1 MRIFSYYIVGFLS
14 IFLFACSEEDVEVF
28 KDRPE
33 VYFDK
38 FFIDESY
45 PGTSTA
51 DSTVVSFFFYPDGT
65 NDATVDLFVHLS
77 GEMLTSDL
85 HYGLKVVEEE
95 TTAVPDEYTI
105 ASPCTFHAGNLI
117 DTVKVKLHRSD
128 RLESLPDGVKLVVE
142 LVPGETMGVG
152 QIERRRAK
160 VILTTAVRM
169 PDWWNSA
176 AILLGKY
183 SPEKYKLFLNHADM
197 EAQVNARF
205 IQENPDKMILL
216 VLKFKKWLS
225 EQNPAIREL
234 DGSLMTVSI

>member
-1 MRIFSYYIVGFLS
+1 MRIFSYYIIVFLS
-14 IFLFACSEEDVEVF
+14 IFLFSCSEEDVEVF
-28 KDRPE
+28 KDRHE

-38 FFIDESY
+38 FFINESY
-45 PGTSTA
+45 PGTNTA

-77 GEMLTSDL
+77 GDTLTSDL

-95 TTAVPDEYTI
+95 TTAEAGEYTI
-105 ASPCTFHAGNLI
+105 APLYTFHAGNLI

-128 RLESLPDGVKLVVE
+128 RLESLPDGVRIVVE

-160 VILTTAVRM
+160 IILTTAVSM
-169 PDWWNSA
+169 PDWWKSA
-176 AILLGKY
+176 SSLLGKY
-183 SPEKYKLFLNHADM
+183 SPEKYKLFLNHADK

-205 IQENPDKMILL
+205 IRENPDKTILL

-225 EQNPAIREL
+225 EQNPAIQER